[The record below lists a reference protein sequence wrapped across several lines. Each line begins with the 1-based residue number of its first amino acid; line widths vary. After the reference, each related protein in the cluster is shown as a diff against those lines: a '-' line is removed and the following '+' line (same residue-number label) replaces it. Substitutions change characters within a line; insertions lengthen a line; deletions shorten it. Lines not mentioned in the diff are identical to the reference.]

1 MVSVLVWRRQADVR
15 YWLLVAKKV
24 VGSYQYLTKSVISS
38 NIETNV
44 WQI

>member
-1 MVSVLVWRRQADVR
+1 MVSVLVWKLQADVR

-24 VGSYQYLTKSVISS
+24 VGSCQCPTKSVISS